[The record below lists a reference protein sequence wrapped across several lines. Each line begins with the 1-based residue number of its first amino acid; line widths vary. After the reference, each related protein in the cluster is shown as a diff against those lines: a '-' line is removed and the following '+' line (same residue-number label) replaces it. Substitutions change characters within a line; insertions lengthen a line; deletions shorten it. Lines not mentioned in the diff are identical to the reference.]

1 MRTEEIERELREMR
15 PEPDPDFARRLDEW
29 AAADFPADAGL
40 GPSVGARGR
49 AEGPFRRAWERLRST
64 PPRRILMPVGATATA
79 VIVAAVAITQ
89 TGGTDDIS
97 PGSGQ
102 TTTAGVEQGFSNPA
116 SPQASAAGADEQR
129 DLSLPDAADEA
140 AAPAPATGSGG
151 GGVAAGT
158 DNRLVDA
165 TARLSLAAK
174 ADEVP
179 DVAHQVVDVTDAHD
193 GIVLDSQVTTDQG
206 GARANFSLDIP
217 YKQLD
222 SALSELSGLADVVSR
237 TEAGKDIT
245 AQANRASRELAGTLE
260 RLRKARIELIQADD
274 AQQKLI
280 IQSQIDSLVAS
291 AKAYKGELEGVQRK
305 ARFATVEVEIAS
317 RDSDSG
323 SGGGWSL
330 DDAFHDS
337 GRVLEVIAGIGLVT
351 LAVMLPISLL
361 VLLGWLIA
369 GRTVKRR
376 REAALG

>member
-1 MRTEEIERELREMR
+1 MRTDEIERELREMR

-29 AAADFPADAGL
+29 AAADFPADRGL

-49 AEGPFRRAWERLRST
+49 AEGPFRRAWERLRAT

-89 TGGTDDIS
+89 TGGGDEIS
-97 PGSGQ
+97 PTAAT
-102 TTTAGVEQGFSNPA
+102 TTTADGRAFEN
-116 SPQASAAGADEQR
+116 QAAPESSAASGDEH
-129 DLSLPDAADEA
+129 SLAVPDTSA
-140 AAPAPATGSGG
+140 AAPPVAGDSGG
-151 GGVAAGT
+151 GIAAGT
-158 DNRLVDA
+158 DKRLVDA

-174 ADEVP
+174 ADDVQ
-179 DVAHQVVDVTDAHD
+179 DVANQVVDVTDAHD
-193 GIVLDSQVTTDQG
+193 GIVLDSQVTTDQA
-206 GARANFSLDIP
+206 GARASFSLDIP

-237 TEAGKDIT
+237 TEAGDDIT

-260 RLRKARIELIQADD
+260 RLRKARIQLIQTDD
-274 AQQKLI
+274 PQQKLI

-291 AKAYKGELEGVQRK
+291 ANAYRGELEGVQRK
-305 ARFATVEVEIAS
+305 ARFATVDVEIAS

-337 GRVLEVIAGIGLVT
+337 GRVLEVIAGVGLVT
-351 LAVMLPISLL
+351 LAVMLPISALA
-361 VLLGWLIA
+361 LLGWAI
-369 GRTVKRR
+369 GSRTIRRR
-376 REAALG
+376 REAVLG

>member
-1 MRTEEIERELREMR
+1 MRTDEIERELREMR

-29 AAADFPADAGL
+29 AAADFPADRGL

-49 AEGPFRRAWERLRST
+49 AEGPFRRAWERLRAT

-89 TGGTDDIS
+89 TGGGDEIS
-97 PGSGQ
+97 PTAATT
-102 TTTAGVEQGFSNPA
+102 TTTADGRAFEN
-116 SPQASAAGADEQR
+116 QAAPESSAASGDEH
-129 DLSLPDAADEA
+129 SLAVPDTSA
-140 AAPAPATGSGG
+140 AAPPVAGDSGG
-151 GGVAAGT
+151 GIAAGT
-158 DNRLVDA
+158 DVRLVDA

-174 ADEVP
+174 ADEVQ
-179 DVAHQVVDVTDAHD
+179 DVANQVVDVTDAHD
-193 GIVLDSQVTTDQG
+193 GIVLDSQVTTDQA
-206 GARANFSLDIP
+206 GARASFSLDIP

-237 TEAGKDIT
+237 TEAGDDIT

-260 RLRKARIELIQADD
+260 RLRKARIQLIQTDD
-274 AQQKLI
+274 PQQKLI

-291 AKAYKGELEGVQRK
+291 ANAYRGELEGVQRK
-305 ARFATVEVEIAS
+305 ARFATVDVEIAS

-337 GRVLEVIAGIGLVT
+337 GRVLEVIAGVGLVT
-351 LAVMLPISLL
+351 LAVMLPISALA
-361 VLLGWLIA
+361 LLGWAI
-369 GRTVKRR
+369 GSRTIRRR
-376 REAALG
+376 REAVLG